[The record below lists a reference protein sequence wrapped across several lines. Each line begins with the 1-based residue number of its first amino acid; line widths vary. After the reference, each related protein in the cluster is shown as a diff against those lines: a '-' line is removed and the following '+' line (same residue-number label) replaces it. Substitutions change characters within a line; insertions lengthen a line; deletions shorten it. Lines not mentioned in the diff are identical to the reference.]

1 MLCSGCKA
9 RRKLAARAGKKC
21 RGERWWIQ
29 DQDQDPFFLDH
40 IYDVYLGTVYLSP
53 PNYERNNN
61 DDLISEIEAEMLSFS
76 QKGGIIVQG
85 DYNARTGDI
94 QEVVM
99 NDDNTFLPVPEDY
112 EIDSQFFR
120 HSQDSGTVN
129 SRGRNLL
136 EICTALN
143 LRIFNGTI
151 VGDLEGKKTCFRYNG
166 SSVMDYVI
174 GSKDILQNVR
184 YLIVNPLM
192 PHLSDHCHVTYA
204 FN

>member
-1 MLCSGCKA
+1 MHINQTLANGVSYIPTENKNTIWCK
-9 RRKLAARAGKKC
+9 
-21 RGERWWIQ
+21 
-29 DQDQDPFFLDH
+29 LDRNYFGFKND
-40 IYDVYLGTVYLSP
+40 IYLGTVYLSP

-76 QKGGIIVQG
+76 QKGDIIVQ
-85 DYNARTGDI
+85 GDI

-143 LRIFNGTI
+143 LRIFNGRI
-151 VGDLEGKKTCFRYNG
+151 VGDLEGKKTCFHYNR
-166 SSVMDYVI
+166 SSFVDYVI
-174 GSKDILQNVR
+174 GSKAILQNMR

-192 PHLSDHCHVTYA
+192 PHLSDYCHVT
-204 FN
+204 